1 MPTRTSLS
9 LLIALLSGF
18 TALSAQAFTAV
29 LVMKAIEA
37 GKLNLDAA
45 DISIRH
51 LLSHRSGIANFTD
64 NPAYLAWH
72 TQNRTRSEML
82 QHIST
87 LESNFEPGSRSAY
100 SNSNYVLLTLILE
113 ALFQQNYKD
122 LLEQHI
128 TEPVGL
134 TNTFFDPEASAD
146 SLGSRS
152 YLFNTTWEESPTTHL
167 SIPLGA
173 GGIITTLVHFNNVMG
188 RIYFLPVK
196 PFHGCII
203 RTTFKKMERKL
214 LS

>member
-1 MPTRTSLS
+1 MHASALYI
-9 LLIALLSGF
+9 IALLSGF
-18 TALSAQAFTAV
+18 TASAQAFTAV

-37 GKLNLDAA
+37 VLNRTPPASASAIAITAA
-45 DISIRH
+45 AWPTSPQ
-51 LLSHRSGIANFTD
+51 S
-64 NPAYLAWH
+64 AYLAWH
-72 TQNRTRSEML
+72 TKPDPKRNAAAHL
-82 QHIST
+82 HG
-87 LESNFEPGSRSAY
+87 ESNFEPGSRSAC
-100 SNSNYVLLTLILE
+100 NSITCCLPSSTE

-203 RTTFKKMERKL
+203 RTTFKKWNGNF
-214 LS
+214 